1 MILSLIIP
9 LADIFL
15 ENWQVSYTLYFN
27 LLVYTVK
34 LIILTTVW
42 YYKSMEETLSS
53 ICLLSNRNCIMLSWI
68 KWMTTINMMVGY
80 HEYHYIRCY
89 YTLTTL

>member
-9 LADIFL
+9 LTDIFL

-42 YYKSMEETLSS
+42 YYKGMEETLS
-53 ICLLSNRNCIMLSWI
+53 
-68 KWMTTINMMVGY
+68 
-80 HEYHYIRCY
+80 
-89 YTLTTL
+89 

>member
-42 YYKSMEETLSS
+42 YYKGMEETLS
-53 ICLLSNRNCIMLSWI
+53 
-68 KWMTTINMMVGY
+68 
-80 HEYHYIRCY
+80 
-89 YTLTTL
+89 